1 MESARLGLNIQ
12 NKDKLN
18 NEESVMSAKLLVLL
32 DSTHMNTEDDFNM
45 PPPLTQVH
53 LMQYLIEGTNY
64 YT

>member
-1 MESARLGLNIQ
+1 
-12 NKDKLN
+12 
-18 NEESVMSAKLLVLL
+18 MSAKLLVLL